1 MVLSWLISDLTL
13 LAGPKEV
20 TKESNQRKRV
30 ESHSNSCRIILMS
43 ITRKNSWKLK
53 LGIALFLASQLVA
66 SAHALEFGDA
76 PHEHHGYACVVLSV
90 DDQVDLVTNGSAL
103 VSRVILKN
111 VVAVTP
117 NSPESTNDVALPPAI
132 GPPLSI

>member
-1 MVLSWLISDLTL
+1 MGS
-13 LAGPKEV
+13 
-20 TKESNQRKRV
+20 
-30 ESHSNSCRIILMS
+30 
-43 ITRKNSWKLK
+43 TRKSSWKLK

-76 PHEHHGYACVVLSV
+76 PHEHNGYSCVALSA
-90 DDQVDLVTNGSAL
+90 DDQVAPVANGSAL
-103 VSRVILKN
+103 VTRVILKN

-132 GPPLSI
+132 GPPFSI